1 MCVSVE
7 LLKAFLYLSQPC
19 KWRKKKYNVYGE
31 KGNTHVM
38 PFIAFLGGL
47 LL

>member
-19 KWRKKKYNVYGE
+19 KWRKKKYVYGE